1 MNQEQKEQL
10 ERCLK
15 ICENNLKKAYELT
28 KTNFAYSTKI
38 FNCYKDVSD
47 CLNTIEV

>member
-15 ICENNLKKAYELT
+15 ISENNLKKALQQCG
-28 KTNFAYSTKI
+28 TNMKLYNQIYTCFSGV
-38 FNCYKDVSD
+38 CGV
-47 CLNTIEV
+47 LNSLEE